1 MWAAIKIEKIKKA
14 TNVKTYKEIVAYMEG
29 DDVEAK
35 RKERHFGK
43 DLMAKTLIVV
53 VFTAIVSGVVLLS
66 LWVSGLL

>member
-1 MWAAIKIEKIKKA
+1 
-14 TNVKTYKEIVAYMEG
+14 VKTYKEIVAYMEG